1 VLKNKA
7 SVPVVLLVAGL
18 FAWLYAEALF
28 GGGLF
33 VFRDAGHYYY
43 PLLQF
48 IRGEWLAGR
57 VPLWNPY
64 ENLGVPLAG
73 NATASVFYPG
83 TLILLLPVGFATA
96 YQAYILAHSLLAAWA
111 AYRLARHWQA
121 SVEGAAIAAV
131 SYAFCGNVLFQYANV
146 VFLVG
151 AAWLPLA
158 VLTADRMLVT
168 RGPKWAL
175 LFGATLALMTLG
187 GDPQMAYDACL
198 IAGME
203 ALWLWWW
210 RRSPP
215 LPSRPTASVP
225 RWKTLGRSHPVL
237 LGLAVAMGL
246 ALAAIQVFP
255 SVEFSRRS
263 GRTVSNVP
271 RTIYELPRHLSN
283 ARAASESVGY
293 WSDGLTCR
301 RLEPGSH
308 HEDVYQF
315 SVGPWRLA
323 EYLWPN
329 IGGRQFPIH
338 HRWFDSIPAEGRVWV
353 PSLYMGLLPLV
364 LGLATMRF
372 RRTDARTSWLSW
384 LVVLSVMAS
393 FGWYGP
399 AWLFSEIRGLVQ
411 GHNAEPAF
419 VGSPFGGLYWLMT
432 VVLPGYIYFR
442 YPAKLLV
449 LAALGLS
456 MLAAAGWD
464 RVLQGSDDRTRRGLL
479 GASGASLVGLI
490 LFGAL
495 QPWWSD
501 WLQQA
506 RPSGA
511 FGPLDVAGATGD
523 VTIALSQTALLAL
536 VFWWLLGR
544 ARRGARWAALTALL
558 LLLLD
563 LGIANHWM
571 VACAPRD
578 CLESPSKLAAALQEH
593 DAQHGDGQPYR
604 IYRETAWLPVA
615 WQHRGALSR
624 LSELARW
631 EHDTLFPKH
640 NLTDRMA
647 LAEVYGTMMPC
658 DYEGFLDS
666 IKRDGELRTIGVRY
680 QVLRGDQEP
689 PGDDAVRLAAV
700 PGDGVLWY
708 DPRSAALAEIV
719 HSDDSRVKPIQM
731 GESCRVTR
739 YEPSLVEIAA
749 RLGSPGLVILRDQF
763 YPGWRLEVETAG
775 QGWCEV
781 PIVRTDQV
789 MRGAWL
795 PAGEHRLVYRYR
807 PKSILWGAM
816 LSGFAW
822 IGLAVAAIA
831 GCQGRSGPAQ
841 TSRHRFSRP
850 PGEG

>member
-1 VLKNKA
+1 MLKNKA

-18 FAWLYAEALF
+18 FAWLFAEALF
-28 GGGLF
+28 GAGLF

-48 IRGEWLAGR
+48 VRDEWLAGR

-83 TLILLLPVGFATA
+83 SLILLLPVGFAGA
-96 YQAYILAHSLLAAWA
+96 YQAYILAHALLAAWG

-121 SVEGAAIAAV
+121 SVEGAGIAAV

-158 VLTADRMLVT
+158 ILASDRMLVA
-168 RGPKWAL
+168 RRLRWAL
-175 LFGATLALMTLG
+175 LFGLTLALMILG
-187 GDPQMAYDACL
+187 GDPQMAYNACL
-198 IAGME
+198 IAGLE

-210 RRSPP
+210 SRSTP
-215 LPSRPTASVP
+215 LPFPATASEP
-225 RWKTLGRSHPVL
+225 RWQALVCSRPVL
-237 LGLAVAMGL
+237 LALAAAMGL

-255 SVEFSRRS
+255 SMEFSRLS
-263 GRTVSNVP
+263 GRTMSSVP
-271 RTIYELPRHLSN
+271 RTIYELPGHL
-283 ARAASESVGY
+283 AGAGLASESVGH

-329 IGGRQFPIH
+329 VGGRQFPIH
-338 HRWFDSIPAEGRVWV
+338 DRWFDAIPAEGRVWV

-364 LGLATMRF
+364 LGLAALRF

-399 AWLFSEIRGLVQ
+399 GWLVNEVRNLMQ
-411 GHNAEPAF
+411 GHSSEPAV

-432 VVLPGYIYFR
+432 VVLPGYVYFR

-464 RVLQGSDDRTRRGLL
+464 RVLQGSDGRTRRGLL
-479 GASGASLVGLI
+479 GISGVSLVGLI
-490 LFGAL
+490 VFAGL
-495 QPWWSD
+495 QPWWLD
-501 WLQQA
+501 WLQRA
-506 RPSGA
+506 CPSSA
-511 FGPLDVAGATGD
+511 FGPLDAAGATRD
-523 VTIALSQTALLAL
+523 VTFALSQTAVLGV
-536 VFWWLLGR
+536 VFWWLLGH
-544 ARRGARWAALTALL
+544 ARRGVRWASPFVLL
-558 LLLLD
+558 FLALD
-563 LGIANHWM
+563 LGTANHWM

-578 CLESPSKLAAALQEH
+578 CLESPSTLAAAIREH

-604 IYRETAWLPVA
+604 IYREAAWLPA
-615 WQHRGALSR
+615 TWQQHGASSR

-631 EHDTLFPKH
+631 EHETLFPKH
-640 NLTDRMA
+640 NLIDRLA
-647 LAEVYGTMMPC
+647 LAEVYGTMMPS
-658 DYEGFLDS
+658 DYERVIDS
-666 IKRDGELRTIGVRY
+666 LKSSGDLRTIGVRY
-680 QVLRGDQEP
+680 QVLCNDQEP
-689 PGDDAVRLAAV
+689 LSNDAVRLGGV
-700 PGDGVLWY
+700 SGDGVLWY
-708 DPRSAALAEIV
+708 EPHSAAMAEIV
-719 HSDDSRVKPIQM
+719 HGGGSHATPM
-731 GESCRVTR
+731 HTGESCRVTR
-739 YEPSLVEIAA
+739 YDPSRVEIAA
-749 RLGSPGLVILRDQF
+749 RLTSPGMVILRDQF
-763 YPGWRLEVETAG
+763 YPGWRLEVETVG
-775 QGWCEV
+775 QGWHEA

-789 MRGAWL
+789 IRGAQL
-795 PAGEHRLVYRYR
+795 PAGEHRLVYRYQ
-807 PKSILWGAM
+807 PKSVFWGAVV
-816 LSGFAW
+816 SVFAW
-822 IGLAVAAIA
+822 IGLAVA
-831 GCQGRSGPAQ
+831 GLWWPPA
-841 TSRHRFSRP
+841 TGSDRRN
-850 PGEG
+850 G